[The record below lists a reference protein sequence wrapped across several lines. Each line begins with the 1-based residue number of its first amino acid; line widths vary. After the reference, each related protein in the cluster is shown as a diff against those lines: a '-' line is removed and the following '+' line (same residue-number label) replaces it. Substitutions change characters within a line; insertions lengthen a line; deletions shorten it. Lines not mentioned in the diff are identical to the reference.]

1 MRAASNENGLFCLA
15 FAEILNFEE
24 SDEVF
29 QFLQQIMKQSN
40 EMDIIKFI

>member
-1 MRAASNENGLFCLA
+1 MLVVRAALNENGLFCLA

-29 QFLQQIMKQSN
+29 QFLQKIMKESN
-40 EMDIIKFI
+40 